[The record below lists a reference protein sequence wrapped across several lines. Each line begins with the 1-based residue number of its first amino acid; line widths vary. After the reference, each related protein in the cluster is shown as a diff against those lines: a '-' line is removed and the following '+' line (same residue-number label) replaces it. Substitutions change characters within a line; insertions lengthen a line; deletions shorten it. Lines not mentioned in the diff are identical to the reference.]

1 MHFSH
6 QRYSANGLVVAKVVR
21 QKHLS
26 KCRGLCPVLG
36 LIQVGLI
43 LVFVGLGVIVVSM
56 VSQTKSGGEVKGG
69 GVVLVGP
76 IPIVFGSDAK
86 WATIAIVLAIV
97 LILLT
102 ILLSLV

>member
-21 QKHLS
+21 QKHLLKS
-26 KCRGLCPVLG
+26 YGHCLVLD
-36 LIQVGLI
+36 LIQVGLL
-43 LVFVGLGVIVVSM
+43 LVFVGLGVIVFSM
-56 VSQTKSGGEVKGG
+56 ISQTKSGGEVKGG
-69 GVVLVGP
+69 GVVMVGP

-102 ILLSLV
+102 VLLSLV